1 MVSDMFSKE
10 ERGKSLATYTIVPL
24 LAPAVGPIVGAFVSQ
39 YASWRWILHTC
50 SIYTLVTLVLGLIF
64 IEESFAPVLLR
75 RERDAHPES
84 SSKAELTVP
93 QNKQQSFLL
102 TLARLA
108 RNDISRPF
116 IMLGTQP
123 IIQFLAVYMSL
134 LFGLVHMTIA
144 TFHTIWRDVYAQ
156 PPTTASLNYISIAA
170 GFVIGCQ
177 AMGYMNDK
185 IYAEC
190 KLRRLKSKSDSSGEG
205 ADGVEDNGGRPEFRT
220 YAMLPAGLVLL
231 PLGELLYGFS
241 VACRLHPLYA
251 NVGIA
256 LHSAGLIGAFQCI
269 TAYVLD
275 CYPVYAAS
283 AVSALMPLRGV
294 TGGVF
299 PILGPR
305 LYRELGYEG
314 TAFLLAGVL
323 AFVGLFTPLV
333 LMRWG
338 PALRARSTFAAG
350 KEAKE
355 GL

>member
-1 MVSDMFSKE
+1 MVSDMFSND
-10 ERGKSLATYTIVPL
+10 ERGKSLAVYTIMPL

-50 SIYTLVTLVLGLIF
+50 SVYTAVTLVFGLIF
-64 IEESFAPVLLR
+64 IEESFVPVLVR
-75 RERDAHPES
+75 RERDARLNNDKKVELIATR
-84 SSKAELTVP
+84 SK
-93 QNKQQSFLL
+93 QDNFLL
-102 TLARLA
+102 ILSRLV
-108 RNDISRPF
+108 RNEISRPF

-134 LFGLVHMTIA
+134 LFGLNHMTIA

-156 PPTTASLNYISIAA
+156 PPTTASLNYISIAV

-177 AMGYMNDK
+177 AMGYLNDR
-185 IYAEC
+185 IYAVC
-190 KLRRLKSKSDSSGEG
+190 KRRFLKSSSCYDGTHEGE
-205 ADGVEDNGGRPEFRT
+205 ESGGRPEFRT
-220 YAMLPAGLVLL
+220 YAMLPAGLLFL

-241 VACRLHPLYA
+241 VAHHLHPLYA

-294 TGGVF
+294 AGGVF

-305 LYRELGYEG
+305 LYRELGYRG
-314 TAFLLAGVL
+314 TTVLLAGVL
-323 AFVGLFTPLV
+323 ALVGLFTPLV
-333 LMRWG
+333 LRRWG
-338 PALRARSTFAAG
+338 PALRARSRFAAG
-350 KEAKE
+350 RQAKVA
-355 GL
+355 L